1 MDPVHDT
8 IYIGTHIRRAVSQ
21 KTADEKKFFCVGGHR
36 YMIMRSIPMM
46 KKGLQ
51 KIGSIPVYSKKD
63 RYKHVSFLSN

>member
-1 MDPVHDT
+1 MN
-8 IYIGTHIRRAVSQ
+8 Q